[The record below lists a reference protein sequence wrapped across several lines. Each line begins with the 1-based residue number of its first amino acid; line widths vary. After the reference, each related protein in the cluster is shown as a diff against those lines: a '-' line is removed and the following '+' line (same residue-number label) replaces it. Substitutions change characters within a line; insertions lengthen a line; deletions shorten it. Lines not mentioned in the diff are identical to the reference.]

1 MALTLPNI
9 PMAYSPTFSEEPR
22 RRVVSFGDG
31 YSLRSLDGLNAVTT
45 KVSVQWR
52 AIKVI
57 EMQILR
63 NFFLV
68 HQGVQYF
75 LWTPTSY
82 SLAAK
87 WVCPQYS
94 WSPVKDSPSDGGTP
108 RYWDFDANFE
118 QVHDLA

>member
-1 MALTLPNI
+1 MAMTLPNI
-9 PMAYSPTFSEEPR
+9 PMAYSPNFSEEPR

-31 YSLRSLDGLNAVTT
+31 YSLRSSDGLNVVTT

-52 AIKVI
+52 SRSLI

-63 NFFLV
+63 NFFAV
-68 HQGVQYF
+68 HQGVGYF
-75 LWTPTSY
+75 LWTPTGY
-82 SLAAK
+82 SNVQK

-94 WSPVKDSPSDGGTP
+94 WSPVKDAPG
-108 RYWDFDANFE
+108 YWDFDANFE